1 MRLSPLW
8 GPHWGASRNVFS
20 ARRAS
25 RVKTSLIHDHA
36 GVARDRELRSAR
48 LVDAGDAQVRDPHES
63 IGRGSRSVIRSQAPA
78 AAARHDDPAGLAV
91 GDLAFELTAGRGA
104 RGRRH
109 RRRRGASRG
118 RTISRPVGPLNAS
131 DSIQEAVG
139 GTTRRRAEPSAKRQ
153 HGFGGGSGW
162 RVRG

>member
-63 IGRGSRSVIRSQAPA
+63 IGRGSRSVIRRARRPPQLHAMTTQPGSPSVTSPSNSPQAAVLGEEGIDVAEERHEAGRYPGRWGLSTPRIRYRKPSGELRGGGQNRQQNVSTDLGA
-78 AAARHDDPAGLAV
+78 AAD
-91 GDLAFELTAGRGA
+91 GA
-104 RGRRH
+104 
-109 RRRRGASRG
+109 
-118 RTISRPVGPLNAS
+118 
-131 DSIQEAVG
+131 
-139 GTTRRRAEPSAKRQ
+139 
-153 HGFGGGSGW
+153 
-162 RVRG
+162 

>member
-63 IGRGSRSVIRSQAPA
+63 IGRGSRSVIRRARRPPQLHAMTTQPGSPSVTSPSNSPQA
-78 AAARHDDPAGLAV
+78 RC
-91 GDLAFELTAGRGA
+91 
-104 RGRRH
+104 
-109 RRRRGASRG
+109 SRKK
-118 RTISRPVGPLNAS
+118 A
-131 DSIQEAVG
+131 
-139 GTTRRRAEPSAKRQ
+139 
-153 HGFGGGSGW
+153 
-162 RVRG
+162 